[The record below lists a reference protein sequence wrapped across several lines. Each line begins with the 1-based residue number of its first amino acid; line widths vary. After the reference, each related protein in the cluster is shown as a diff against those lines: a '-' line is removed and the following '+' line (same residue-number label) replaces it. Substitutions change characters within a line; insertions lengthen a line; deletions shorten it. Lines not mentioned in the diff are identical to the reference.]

1 MKEGVIAA
9 LLTATMILLF
19 LGSWRS
25 TFIVMVSIP
34 LSILASLS
42 ILSLLGYTLNV
53 MTLGGLALAIGILV
67 DDATVELENIHRNL
81 AQGKPIQRAILDGAQ
96 QIAVPAFVS
105 TLAICIVFVS
115 VVFLTGPAKYL
126 FTPLALAVVF
136 AMLASYLLSRTLVP
150 VMVKYLI
157 RGHEGEKPTPNFFTR
172 IQESFNTRFEKLRQ
186 RYVDA
191 LAWSLQNR
199 ADRFRPV
206 SDSRWSARSRLPFV
220 GRDFFPTVD
229 AGQFRL
235 HVQRA
240 PRNAESKR
248 PEDLHECGSN
258 HPRGRSAIDLALVF
272 DNIGIPEGINL
283 AFSDNATISSADG
296 EILVSLK
303 SDHRRSTPAY

>member
-1 MKEGVIAA
+1 
-9 LLTATMILLF
+9 
-19 LGSWRS
+19 SWRS

-136 AMLASYLLSRTLVP
+136 AMSASYLLSRTLVP
-150 VMVKYLI
+150 VMVSYLLPAEVAAHAH
-157 RGHEGEKPTPNFFTR
+157 GSSSQPGFFGR
-172 IQESFNTRFEKLRQ
+172 ISLSFEQGFEHFRDA
-186 RYVDA
+186 YVRLLDWN
-191 LAWSLQNR
+191 LKNR
-199 ADRFRPV
+199 
-206 SDSRWSARSRLPFV
+206 
-220 GRDFFPTVD
+220 
-229 AGQFRL
+229 
-235 HVQRA
+235 RA
-240 PRNAESKR
+240 
-248 PEDLHECGSN
+248 
-258 HPRGRSAIDLALVF
+258 V
-272 DNIGIPEGINL
+272 
-283 AFSDNATISSADG
+283 
-296 EILVSLK
+296 
-303 SDHRRSTPAY
+303 